1 MRLLATAAVALAL
14 AACGQQVSTTTPEPP
29 AATTPAPAP
38 VDTNAITSEGWGPLR
53 IGMTRAEVTAALG
66 ADANPNAV
74 GGPDA
79 EACDLFHP
87 ANAPEGLYVMI
98 QRDVLTRISLM
109 DNTTLKTDRGFGIG
123 DQANAIKA
131 AYGETAHVEPH
142 HYLGLPAEYITV
154 WTNTGGA
161 TLNEQGWIPE
171 NTTPDA
177 RGIRYET
184 NAEGAVTEIHA
195 GGPSIQY
202 VEGCS

>member
-1 MRLLATAAVALAL
+1 MRLFAVAIVAAL
-14 AACGQQVSTTTPEPP
+14 LVACGEQ
-29 AATTPAPAP
+29 AATTRPEPSAVTTPPPAG
-38 VDTNAITSEGWGPLR
+38 TNAITSEGWGPLR
-53 IGMTRAEVTAALG
+53 IGMTRDDVVTALG
-66 ADANPNAV
+66 PDANPNAV
-74 GGPDA
+74 GGPDQ

-87 ANAPEGLYVMI
+87 VRAPEGLYVMI
-98 QRDVLTRISLM
+98 QSGVLTRISLQ

-123 DQANAIKA
+123 DGASAIKA
-131 AYGETAHVEPH
+131 AYGETAHVQPH

-161 TLNEQGWIPE
+161 ALNEHGWIPE
-171 NTTPDA
+171 DTTPDA

-184 NAEGAVTEIHA
+184 NVEGVVTEIHA